1 MTDLDR
7 LWEYQ
12 QARQRLV
19 TFERQILSAPD
30 HQRLGKLHRF
40 LSQQQA
46 TISELQEQIEAKVAE
61 FDKFRVM
68 AAGFEHDLTQ
78 ETSEFQSL
86 KDDEQCTAAEM
97 AEFRHR
103 IDKLN
108 ESVESCRRSLYD
120 TIAWIEKAST
130 TLEETYLKA
139 KKANKEYKTLHQ
151 KCEEDIKSHQSELD
165 ALKAEAAEKEKPI
178 PADVLEKYKAICKR
192 YQMPMAKLE
201 NDRCGECSMSL
212 PASVAHSVAMGN
224 RIIECENCGRILYA
238 PENAD

>member
-68 AAGFEHDLTQ
+68 AA
-78 ETSEFQSL
+78 
-86 KDDEQCTAAEM
+86 
-97 AEFRHR
+97 
-103 IDKLN
+103 
-108 ESVESCRRSLYD
+108 
-120 TIAWIEKAST
+120 
-130 TLEETYLKA
+130 
-139 KKANKEYKTLHQ
+139 
-151 KCEEDIKSHQSELD
+151 
-165 ALKAEAAEKEKPI
+165 
-178 PADVLEKYKAICKR
+178 
-192 YQMPMAKLE
+192 
-201 NDRCGECSMSL
+201 
-212 PASVAHSVAMGN
+212 
-224 RIIECENCGRILYA
+224 
-238 PENAD
+238 